1 MSALR
6 RTRLLSQADAVSQRA
21 ATRPQEVLVT
31 FDFEAQWGM
40 PYALFYDLDRSADAI
55 LATLGRHRAS
65 AVFFVTGKIVEE
77 QPELVSELAA
87 RGHEVG
93 LHGYRHE
100 DFARLTPPA
109 RREFGQQLTEVC
121 ARVQSLV
128 GRAPIA
134 YRAPYLLTPAFAD
147 PDLDRMLADRKFVW
161 TSNREIR
168 FCEEVFRPDRVPWA
182 LARDAAEALGLFD
195 ERRVGALAALVLN
208 VSLLRREVTLGSP
221 VARGRWLLRGRPT
234 YRRGDLLEVAL
245 QAPLDCDFLG
255 LPRPDEASD
264 GELLR
269 FAAQRLAAAPWRA
282 GSPCVLS
289 FHDWII
295 GTSNRPGLLDEVLA
309 RFSSAGVPLLD
320 AASWR
325 PN

>member
-100 DFARLTPPA
+100 DFAWLTPPA

-195 ERRVGALAALVLN
+195 ERRVGALAARAQRQPAPSGGDPWQPGRKGAVAPPRATDL
-208 VSLLRREVTLGSP
+208 P
-221 VARGRWLLRGRPT
+221 ARGPPRGCAASPARLR
-234 YRRGDLLEVAL
+234 
-245 QAPLDCDFLG
+245 FLG
-255 LPRPDEASD
+255 P
-264 GELLR
+264 
-269 FAAQRLAAAPWRA
+269 
-282 GSPCVLS
+282 SPS
-289 FHDWII
+289 
-295 GTSNRPGLLDEVLA
+295 
-309 RFSSAGVPLLD
+309 
-320 AASWR
+320 
-325 PN
+325 